1 MIKIN
6 INDVEK
12 PKEHPDDLMKAMFDK
27 QMQLAIK
34 YQDIEKM
41 GNLLKETATNVDT
54 ANGQKWIKDFAWRV
68 TEELCEAKEAYDAM
82 ENSIQEKDPS
92 SYIDDHYQHYL
103 EELID
108 ALHFLIELTIIS
120 GYTSK
125 IVNINSYRTDDNF
138 NVVYF
143 LGLMCNC
150 LKNKPWKQTQMLT
163 DRQKFEGY
171 LEKTWQAFM
180 GIFNRLDISKGEV
193 YDLYFKK
200 NAVNQFRQR
209 SKY

>member
-34 YQDIEKM
+34 YQDSEKM

-68 TEELCEAKEAYDAM
+68 TEELCEAKEAYEFM
-82 ENSIQEKDPS
+82 QEEIRNDKRK
-92 SYIDDHYQHYL
+92 DHYQHYL
-103 EELID
+103 EEVID
-108 ALHFLIELTIIS
+108 GLHFLIELTLIS

-125 IVNINSYRTDDNF
+125 IVKYDTPTMHNF
-138 NVVYF
+138 DVVYY

-163 DRQKFEGY
+163 DRQKFEDY
-171 LEKTWQAFM
+171 LEKTWAVYI
-180 GIFNRLDISKGEV
+180 GIFTKYSLSLGDI

>member
-1 MIKIN
+1 MN
-6 INDVEK
+6 INNVEK
-12 PKEHPDDLMKAMFDK
+12 PKEYPDDLIKAMFDK
-27 QMQLAIK
+27 QMKLAIK
-34 YQDIEKM
+34 YQDIENM

-68 TEELCEAKEAYDAM
+68 TEELCEAREAHKFLC
-82 ENSIQEKDPS
+82 S
-92 SYIDDHYQHYL
+92 DDEELRSEHYKHYL

-108 ALHFLIELTIIS
+108 GLHFLIELTIIS
-120 GYTSK
+120 GYDEKVVMRSEWGTS
-125 IVNINSYRTDDNF
+125 DNF
-138 NVVYF
+138 EVVYW
-143 LGLMCNC
+143 LGIMCNC

-163 DRQKFEGY
+163 DRPKFKEY
-171 LEKTWQAFM
+171 LEEAWESYM
-180 GIFNRLDISKGEV
+180 GIFNEENLSLKEV